1 MTCNNQSI
9 LIKEKLPQNLILAAT
24 EARKLTET
32 FANRHRN
39 IGNPITLECY
49 CAIGSYILWQ
59 VARKK
64 YEIKSLSFCCGY
76 FKENPRHY
84 DFDLYE
90 NHCWTK
96 YRNRY
101 AVDITA
107 TQFSGIKEEVFV
119 YELGDSNTLYSEIS
133 TGIAALSKVNDRWG
147 NQGIRMHRKYLDNL
161 LNQNLAFGEP
171 R

>member
-64 YEIKSLSFCCGY
+64 YEIKSLSFCCGF
-76 FKENPRHY
+76 FKASPSYLESD
-84 DFDLYE
+84 DFFE

-101 AVDITA
+101 VVDITA
-107 TQFSGIKEEVFV
+107 TQFSGIKEEVFI
-119 YELGDSNTLYSEIS
+119 YDLNLNTLYDEFS
-133 TGIAALSKVNDRWG
+133 TGINALSKVNNRWG

-161 LNQNLAFGEP
+161 LNQNLAIGESK
-171 R
+171 